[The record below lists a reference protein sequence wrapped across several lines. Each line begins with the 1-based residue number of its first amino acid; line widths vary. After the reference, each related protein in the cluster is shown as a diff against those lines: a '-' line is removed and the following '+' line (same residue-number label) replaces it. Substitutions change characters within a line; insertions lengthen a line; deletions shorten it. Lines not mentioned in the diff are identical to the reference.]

1 MAKIS
6 VIGSGG
12 WGTAIA
18 VMLAKKGHQ
27 ITLWSYLQEESD
39 ALREKR
45 ENVPFL
51 PGISIPENVSFTAKF
66 EECSDAELIITAVP
80 SHAMRTTAK
89 GLSKVVKRGQRILNI
104 SKGLEEETYCTMSQI
119 LKQELPECEIAVMS
133 GPSHAEEVSREM
145 PTTNVVA
152 TASEETANWI
162 QDTIMCP
169 NFRIYTNPDMMG
181 VELGG
186 SLKNVIA
193 LCAGISDGMG
203 LGDNTKAA
211 LITRGIVEVA
221 RLGVALGAS
230 AETFHGLSGIGDL
243 IVTCTSMHSR
253 NRRAGILI
261 GQGKS
266 LEEAQAE
273 VKMVVEGVKTCRAAY
288 ELSKK
293 VGVEIPIIEQ
303 TYRVL
308 FEGVSPFEAVKK
320 LMGREK
326 KHESEKAFLENE

>member
-6 VIGSGG
+6 VIGSGS
-12 WGTAIA
+12 WGTAVA
-18 VMLAKKGHQ
+18 VMLAKKGHD
-27 ITLWSYLQEESD
+27 IVLWSYLAEEST

-51 PGISIPENVSFTAKF
+51 PGIAIPDNVAFTARF
-66 EECSDAELIITAVP
+66 EDCTDVDLIITAVP

-89 GLSKVVKRGQRILNI
+89 GLAKVVKSGQRILNI
-104 SKGLEEETYCTMSQI
+104 SKGLEEETFCTMSQI
-119 LKQELPECEIAVMS
+119 LGQELPDCEIAVMS
-133 GPSHAEEVSREM
+133 GPSHAEEVSLGM
-145 PTTNVVA
+145 PTTNVIA

-162 QDTIMCP
+162 QDVVMGS
-169 NFRIYTNPDMMG
+169 NFRIYTNPDIMG

-203 LGDNTKAA
+203 FGDNTKAA
-211 LITRGIVEVA
+211 LMTRGIVEIS
-221 RLGVALGAS
+221 RLGVAMGAK
-230 AETFHGLSGIGDL
+230 AETFNGLSGIGDL

-266 LEEAQAE
+266 MEDAQKE
-273 VKMVVEGVKTCRAAY
+273 VKMVVEGIKTCRAAY

-293 VGVEIPIIEQ
+293 LGVEMPIVEQ

-308 FEGVSPFEAVKK
+308 FEGVSPEEAGQT
-320 LMGREK
+320 LMGRQCR
-326 KHESEKAFLENE
+326 HETEKAFLKNE

>member
-18 VMLAKKGHQ
+18 VMLANHGHDVM
-27 ITLWSYLQEESD
+27 LWSYMEEESV
-39 ALREKR
+39 ALKENR
-45 ENVPFL
+45 ENRPFL
-51 PGISIPENVSFTAKF
+51 PGIPIPEKVSFTAKL
-66 EECSDAELIITAVP
+66 EDCVQADLLITAVP
-80 SHAMRTTAK
+80 SHAMRATAR
-89 GLSKVVKRGQRILNI
+89 GLSKVVRKGQLILNI
-104 SKGLEEETYCTMSQI
+104 SKGLEEETFCTMSQI

-133 GPSHAEEVSREM
+133 GPSHAEEVSRGI

-152 TASEETANWI
+152 TESEETANWI
-162 QDTIMCP
+162 QDIMMNP
-169 NFRIYTNPDMMG
+169 TFRIYTNPDMMG

-221 RLGVALGAS
+221 RLGVAMGAK

-266 LEEAQAE
+266 LLEAQNE

-288 ELSKK
+288 ELAKK
-293 VGVEIPIIEQ
+293 MGVEMPIVEQ
-303 TYRVL
+303 TFHVL
-308 FEGVSPFEAVKK
+308 FDGISPVSAVKS

-326 KHESEKAFLENE
+326 KHESEEAFLTLS

>member
-18 VMLAKKGHQ
+18 VMLAKQGHE
-27 ITLWSYLQEESD
+27 IMLWSYLQEESD

-45 ENVPFL
+45 ENIPFL
-51 PGISIPENVSFTAKF
+51 PGIMIPEQVGFTAKLQ
-66 EECSDAELIITAVP
+66 ECADADLIITAVP
-80 SHAMRTTAK
+80 SHAMRGTAK
-89 GLSKVVKRGQRILNI
+89 SLSKVLRDGQVVLNI
-104 SKGLEEETYCTMSQI
+104 SKGLEEETFCTMSRI
-119 LKQELPECEIAVMS
+119 LEEELPNCEIAVMS
-133 GPSHAEEVSREM
+133 GPSHAEEVSRGI

-152 TASEETANWI
+152 TKNEKTANWI
-162 QDTIMCP
+162 QDIVMNP
-169 NFRIYTNPDMMG
+169 VFRIYTNPDRMG

-221 RLGVALGAS
+221 RLGVAMGAKE
-230 AETFHGLSGIGDL
+230 ETFHGLSGIGDL

-261 GQGKS
+261 GQGKTLS
-266 LEEAQAE
+266 EAQEE
-273 VKMVVEGVKTCRAAY
+273 VKMVVEGVKTCKAAY
-288 ELSKK
+288 ALAQKM
-293 VGVEIPIIEQ
+293 GVEMPIVEQ

-308 FEGVSPFEAVKK
+308 FEGLPVTDAVKT

-326 KHESEKAFLENE
+326 KHETEKTFLTVS

>member
-6 VIGSGG
+6 IIGSGG
-12 WGTAIA
+12 WGTAVA
-18 VMLAKKGHQ
+18 VMLAKNGHE

-51 PGISIPENVSFTAKF
+51 PGIKIPENVVFTAKY
-66 EECSDAELIITAVP
+66 EECTDAELMITAVP
-80 SHAMRTTAK
+80 SHAMRATAK
-89 GLSKVVKRGQRILNI
+89 GLSKVVKPGQKILNI
-104 SKGLEEETYCTMSQI
+104 SKGLEEETFCTMSQI
-119 LKQELPECEIAVMS
+119 LEQELPDCEIAVMS
-133 GPSHAEEVSREM
+133 GPSHAEEVSRGI

-152 TASEETANWI
+152 AKSEETANWI
-162 QDTIMCP
+162 QSVVTCP
-169 NFRIYTNPDMMG
+169 NFRIYTNPDRVG

-211 LITRGIVEVA
+211 LITRGIVEIA
-221 RLGVALGAS
+221 RLGVAMGAEE
-230 AETFHGLSGIGDL
+230 ETFHGLSGIGDL

-253 NRRAGILI
+253 NRRAGILL

-266 LEEAQAE
+266 LEDAQNE

-288 ELSKK
+288 ELAQKM
-293 VGVEIPIIEQ
+293 GVEMPIVEQ
-303 TYRVL
+303 TYQVL
-308 FEGVSPFEAVKK
+308 FGGITPMEACKT
-320 LMGREK
+320 LMNREK